1 MLRRKPRFAMIALLA
16 CPVLALSAC
25 TEQEAAE
32 GDHYQPATLSAI
44 PDSEVQRVMVT
55 AEGARRLGLET
66 AAVHATAGGAV
77 LPYAALLYDA
87 EGGAFTY
94 TSPAPRTF
102 VRRPV
107 EIARIDGTRVLMSKG
122 PAPGT
127 KVVTTGAA
135 EVLGAEFEVGH

>member
-1 MLRRKPRFAMIALLA
+1 MLRRKPRLAMIALLA
-16 CPVLALSAC
+16 CPALALSAC
-25 TEQEAAE
+25 TEQEAVEA
-32 GDHYQPATLSAI
+32 DHYEPTKLSGTR
-44 PDSEVQRVMVT
+44 DREVQRVT
-55 AEGARRLGLET
+55 FTEEGASRLGLET
-66 AAVHATAGGAV
+66 AAVRATAKGAV

-102 VRRPV
+102 VRRTV
-107 EIARIDGTRVLMSKG
+107 EIARIDGRRVLMSKG